1 MIFDKMDDCFRTLN
15 EKVEKA
21 IRDSDLKKLFCM
33 LDEIEG
39 PTMVCGVGGSSV
51 VATYLAK
58 VLREKRHIITDFI
71 SPRDLFYMD
80 LTPYRNVI
88 AVSYSGNNI
97 GAEAICHTGLNKYLF
112 TGHPRDDVN
121 NLVYRMP
128 AELSYVSISATLVP
142 LSLLFLYYC
151 NDHDL
156 LKEILDRE
164 ISSASCNTSYEVMS
178 GYETQTAAIILES
191 SFIESGMASCIV
203 HDKYNF
209 CHGRINHSREADS
222 DLIFFKGNSELDE
235 MLEENLPNHFGR
247 IITIEKEYED
257 DVINDFY
264 SALISM
270 KLIRDIAQNRHR
282 DISNIDEL
290 EDNDVFYLFN
300 GKMK

>member
-1 MIFDKMDDCFRTLN
+1 MIYDKMDDCFRTLN

-21 IRDSDLKKLFCM
+21 IEDSDLETLFKK

-39 PTMVCGVGGSSV
+39 PTLVCGVGGSSV

-58 VLREKRHIITDFI
+58 VLREKKHIITDFI

-80 LTPYRNVI
+80 LAPYRNVI

-97 GAEAICHTGLNKYLF
+97 GAEAIFHTDLNKYLF
-112 TGHPRDDVN
+112 TGHPREDVN
-121 NLVYRMP
+121 NLVYQMP
-128 AELSYVSISATLVP
+128 KEMSYVSISATLVP

-156 LKEILDRE
+156 LKEILDKE
-164 ISSASCNTSYEVMS
+164 ISSASNNNVYEVMS
-178 GYETQTAAIILES
+178 GYETQTAAVILES
-191 SFIESGMASCIV
+191 SFTESGMASCIV

-209 CHGRINHSREADS
+209 CHGRINHSRRTDS
-222 DLIFFKGNSELDE
+222 DLIFFKGNNELDE
-235 MLEENLPNHFGR
+235 MLEENLPNHFKK
-247 IITIEKEYED
+247 IITIEKEYVD

-270 KLIRDIAQNRHR
+270 KLIRDIAQNKHK
-282 DISNIDEL
+282 DISDMNEL
-290 EDNDVFYLFN
+290 ADNDVFYLFN